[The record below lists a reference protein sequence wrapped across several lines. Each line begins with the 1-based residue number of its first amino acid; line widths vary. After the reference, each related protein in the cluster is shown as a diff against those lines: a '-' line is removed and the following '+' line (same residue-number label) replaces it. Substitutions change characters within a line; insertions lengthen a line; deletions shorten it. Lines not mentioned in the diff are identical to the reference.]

1 VVPFDAMKLA
11 PNLAIS
17 ILLLCT
23 AAAPASDIITK
34 TVNGK
39 QVSCVQRSLE
49 TVEECGTESGQY
61 VYVFIGSI
69 VAVSPGPSPEV
80 EVRIVPEEIFRGTPS
95 NSITVRASQTLCDP
109 KITVGDR
116 WLFYIFNQYSYPSG
130 FLELDTLAM
139 RSRPVAEAQDD
150 IRVLRLQQIAG
161 NLAILRGD
169 VGRGT
174 GFGQPPVPD
183 VQVHATLK
191 PNEVQTT
198 VATDANGHYE
208 FPLLPAGD
216 YEVSVDPT
224 GSFRPESRPVSLRP
238 GSCSKVTVPGFTRL
252 DISGYVSYSK
262 YSRSPV
268 AGAHVLV
275 VSADNTWFMTID
287 TKDDGSYYFSSVE
300 PGDYVIGV
308 NPPNAPPWDH
318 TTMESKGTQIPTA
331 SLYYPDATTR
341 SRAQALT
348 HTTQDQKGINF
359 VLPKP

>member
-1 VVPFDAMKLA
+1 MKLA
-11 PNLAIS
+11 RNLAMS

-23 AAAPASDIITK
+23 TAAPATDIITK
-34 TVNGK
+34 TVDGK
-39 QVSCVQRSLE
+39 QISCAQRSLE

-69 VAVSPGPSPEV
+69 AAVSPVPGREA
-80 EVRIVPEEIFRGTPS
+80 EVRIVPEEIFLGTPS
-95 NSITVRASQTLCDP
+95 NPITVRASQTLCDP

-116 WLFYIFNQYSYPSG
+116 WLFYVFNGQYSFNAEYPSNL
-130 FLELDTLAM
+130 LELDGLAM

-150 IRVLRLQQIAG
+150 IRLLRLQQIAG
-161 NLAILRGD
+161 GLAILRGD

-174 GFGQPPVPD
+174 GFGQPPVSD
-183 VQVHATLK
+183 VQVHAVFK
-191 PNEVQTT
+191 SNGVQTT
-198 VATDANGHYE
+198 VTTDANGHYE
-208 FPLLPAGD
+208 FPLLAAGD

-262 YSRSPV
+262 HSYSPV
-268 AGAHVLV
+268 AGAHVLI
-275 VSADNTWFMTID
+275 VSADNTWFMTLD
-287 TKDDGSYYFSSVE
+287 TKDDGSYYFNSVE

-318 TTMESKGTQIPTA
+318 TTMESKDTPIPTA
-331 SLYYPDATTR
+331 SLYYPNASSR
-341 SRAQALT
+341 SGAQVLT
-348 HTTQDQKGINF
+348 HATQDQKGINF
-359 VLPKP
+359 VLPEP